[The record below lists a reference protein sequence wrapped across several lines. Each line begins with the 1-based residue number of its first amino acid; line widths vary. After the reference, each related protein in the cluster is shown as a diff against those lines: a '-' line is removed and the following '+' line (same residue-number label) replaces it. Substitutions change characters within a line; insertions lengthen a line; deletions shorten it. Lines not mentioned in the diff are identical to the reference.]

1 MGNVDADPAAF
12 QAFGHVQGG
21 AAAAE
26 GVQHQVAFVAAG
38 PDDALQQGFGFL
50 GGVAEAFFG
59 RAPIGPISVQIS
71 CNGIPGISSKYL
83 L

>member
-1 MGNVDADPAAF
+1 MQALLDEGDGEMRNVDADPAAV
-12 QAFGHVQGG
+12 QALGHVQGG

-38 PDDALQQGFGFL
+38 SDDALQQGFGLL

-59 RAPIGPISVQIS
+59 LGIDGRNIGPI
-71 CNGIPGISSKYL
+71 NPE
-83 L
+83 